1 MKKQD
6 EFSIGNKLRNGLAI
20 TVLVLMMVGVSVA
33 SLAQSDRG
41 EAAFLFP
48 QDASLGWKLF
58 LSKNCIRCHTIW
70 GQGDASIGPDLGRI
84 HIAHLS
90 EGQMATNIV
99 NHLPTMWE
107 KMQEEGVRYPTI
119 TPEEMG
125 HLFSFLYFI
134 RYVDEPGDPA
144 VGKNLL
150 SVKGCTNCHAIL
162 GEGGKIG
169 PDLTRWG
176 VYINPIVW
184 AQKMWTHAP
193 QMEEAMTKQGM
204 AWPMLNAKEMIDL
217 VAYIQSIGGKI
228 QDEHHLE
235 PGSPK
240 RGKDLFDEKHCHE
253 CHTIEGIGAKL
264 GPDFGKIEFPR
275 TLGGMAALMWNHS
288 PGMMK
293 MMKMRHIDREDM
305 NPQEMADILA
315 YLFSVRFF
323 DEPGDPARGEKRFEE
338 KNCVICHSVGPG
350 GRDGSVG
357 PNLGRLRNI
366 STITLTQMIWNHGP
380 QMMAKMRD
388 YGFSWPVLKGTD
400 MNDIVAYLRTQSA
413 AAK

>member
-1 MKKQD
+1 MKRQLAC
-6 EFSIGNKLRNGLAI
+6 SIRHLFRSRPASKGVLLMTAVLA
-20 TVLVLMMVGVSVA
+20 LA
-33 SLAQSDRG
+33 SMPLFASGDTSL
-41 EAAFLFP
+41 LFP
-48 QDASLGWKLF
+48 QDASKGWKLF

-84 HIAHLS
+84 HISHLS
-90 EGQMATNIV
+90 EGQLATNIV

-125 HLFSFLYFI
+125 QLFSFLYFI

-144 VGKNLL
+144 AGKNLL
-150 SVKGCTNCHAIL
+150 SLKGCTNCHAIL

-169 PDLTRWG
+169 PDLTNWG

-193 QMEEAMTKQGM
+193 EMEEEMKKQGM
-204 AWPMLNAKEMIDL
+204 AWPVLNAKEMIDL
-217 VAYIQSIGGKI
+217 VAFIQSIGGKI
-228 QDEHHLE
+228 QDEYHLE

-240 RGKDLFDEKHCHE
+240 RGKGLFDEKGCHE
-253 CHTIEGIGAKL
+253 CHTVEGIGAKL
-264 GPDFGKIEFPR
+264 GPDFGKIDFPR

-288 PGMMK
+288 PNMMK
-293 MMKMRHIDREDM
+293 MMKMRHVERKEI

-315 YLFSVRFF
+315 YLFAVRFF
-323 DEPGDPARGEKRFEE
+323 DEPGNPITGAKIFEE

-357 PNLGRLRNI
+357 PNLGRMRNV
-366 STITLTQMIWNHGP
+366 STITLTQSIWNHGP
-380 QMMAKMRD
+380 QMMQKMRD

-400 MNDIVAYLRTQSA
+400 MNDIVAYLQTKSA
-413 AAK
+413 QK